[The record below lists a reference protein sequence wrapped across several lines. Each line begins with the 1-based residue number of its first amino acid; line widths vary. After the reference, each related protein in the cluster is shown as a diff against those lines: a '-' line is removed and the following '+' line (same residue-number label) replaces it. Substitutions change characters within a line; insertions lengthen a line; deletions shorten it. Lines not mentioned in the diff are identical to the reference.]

1 MKKTLTTNYFYL
13 MNSKQIKEEE
23 ITSGATKFNDQ
34 WITNYQ
40 ESDVIEI
47 KENNELSIYVPSTID
62 VDKINEN
69 IDKTIEEV
77 KNKIRENTKD
87 YKTNGA
93 WRTEEGAIV
102 FEEIT
107 ILSINVNKESF
118 ENKLNE
124 FIIIAEEM
132 KKELKQEGISIG
144 INKGLMI
151 I

>member
-1 MKKTLTTNYFYL
+1 

-23 ITSGATKFNDQ
+23 ITSGATKFNGQ
-34 WITNYQ
+34 WVTNYQ
-40 ESDVIEI
+40 ESDMIEV
-47 KENNELSIYVPSTID
+47 KNNNELSIYVPSTID
-62 VDKINEN
+62 IDKINEN
-69 IDKTIEEV
+69 INETIEEV
-77 KNKIRENTKD
+77 KNKIKEATKE

-93 WRTEEGAIV
+93 WRTEEGTIV

-107 ILSINVNKESF
+107 ILSIDVNKESF

-132 KKELKQEGISIG
+132 KKDLKQEGISIG
-144 INKGLMI
+144 INNGLMI

>member
-1 MKKTLTTNYFYL
+1 MLKTLKTNYFYL

-23 ITSGATKFNDQ
+23 ITSGATKFNNQ

-40 ESDVIEI
+40 ESDMIEI

-69 IDKTIEEV
+69 INKTIEEV
-77 KNKIRENTKD
+77 KSKIKEATKD

-93 WRTEEGAIV
+93 WRTEEGTIV

-107 ILSINVNKESF
+107 ILSIDVNKESF
-118 ENKLNE
+118 ENKLSE
-124 FIIIAEEM
+124 FIAIAEEM

-144 INKGLMI
+144 INNGLMI

>member
-1 MKKTLTTNYFYL
+1 MEKTLKTDYFYL

-40 ESDVIEI
+40 ESDMIEI
-47 KENNELSIYVPSTID
+47 KDNNELSIYVPSTID

-77 KNKIRENTKD
+77 KNKIKESTKS

-93 WRTEEGAIV
+93 WRTEEGTIV

-107 ILSINVNKESF
+107 ILSIDVNKENF

-144 INKGLMI
+144 INNGLMI

>member
-1 MKKTLTTNYFYL
+1 MKKTLKTNYFYL

-23 ITSGATKFNDQ
+23 ITSGATKFGGQ
-34 WITNYQ
+34 WVTNYQ
-40 ESDVIEI
+40 ESDIIEI

-62 VDKINEN
+62 VDKINTN
-69 IDKTIEEV
+69 INKTIEEIKSKINEAT
-77 KNKIRENTKD
+77 KN

-93 WRTEEGAIV
+93 WRTEEGSIV

-107 ILSINVNKESF
+107 ILSINVNEKNF
-118 ENKLNE
+118 ENKLND

-132 KKELKQEGISIG
+132 KKDLNQEGISIG
-144 INKGLMI
+144 INNGLMI

>member
-1 MKKTLTTNYFYL
+1 MKKTLKTNHFYL

-23 ITSGATKFNDQ
+23 ITSGATKFNNQ
-34 WITNYQ
+34 WVTNYQ
-40 ESDVIEI
+40 ESDTIEV
-47 KENNELSIYVPSTID
+47 KDNNELSIYVPGTID

-69 IDKTIEEV
+69 IDKIIEEV
-77 KNKIRENTKD
+77 KSKIKEATKD

-93 WRTEEGAIV
+93 WRTEEGTIV

-107 ILSINVNKESF
+107 ILSIDVNKESF

-144 INKGLMI
+144 INNGLMI

>member
-1 MKKTLTTNYFYL
+1 MKKTLKTNYFYL

-23 ITSGATKFNDQ
+23 ITSGATKFGEQ
-34 WITNYQ
+34 WVTNYQ
-40 ESDVIEI
+40 ESDIIEI

-62 VDKINEN
+62 VDKINTN
-69 IDKTIEEV
+69 INKTIEEV
-77 KNKIRENTKD
+77 KNKINEVTKN

-93 WRTEEGAIV
+93 WRTEEGTIV

-107 ILSINVNKESF
+107 ILSINVNEKNF

-124 FIIIAEEM
+124 FVKIANNL
-132 KKELKQEGISIG
+132 KKELNQEAVSIG
-144 INKGLMI
+144 VNNGLMI

>member
-1 MKKTLTTNYFYL
+1 MKKTLKANHFYL

-23 ITSGATKFNDQ
+23 ITSGATKFDGQ
-34 WITNYQ
+34 WVTNYQ
-40 ESDVIEI
+40 ESDTIEI
-47 KENNELSIYVPSTID
+47 KDNNELSIYVPSTID

-69 IDKTIEEV
+69 INKTIEEV
-77 KNKIRENTKD
+77 KSKIKEATKD

-93 WRTEEGAIV
+93 WRTEEGTIV

-132 KKELKQEGISIG
+132 KKDLKQEGISIG
-144 INKGLMI
+144 INNGLMI

>member
-1 MKKTLTTNYFYL
+1 MKKTLKTNYFYL

-40 ESDVIEI
+40 ESDIIEV

-77 KNKIRENTKD
+77 KNKIKEATKD
-87 YKTNGA
+87 YRTNGA
-93 WRTEEGAIV
+93 WRTEEGTIV

-107 ILSINVNKESF
+107 ILSIDVNEENF
-118 ENKLNE
+118 GNKLNE
-124 FIIIAEEM
+124 FITIAEEM

-144 INKGLMI
+144 INNGLMI

>member
-1 MKKTLTTNYFYL
+1 

-23 ITSGATKFNDQ
+23 ITSGATKFNNK

-40 ESDVIEI
+40 ESDMIEV
-47 KENNELSIYVPSTID
+47 KDNNELSIYVPSTID

-77 KNKIRENTKD
+77 KNKIKEATKD

-93 WRTEEGAIV
+93 WRTEEGTIV

-107 ILSINVNKESF
+107 ILSIDVNKEKF

-144 INKGLMI
+144 INNGLMI